1 MTDYSKNYIE
11 FQKMSLK
18 TKSTDINLQDTSIAF
33 EHISNRNLKK
43 TYYIFALM
51 NLNWLVK
58 IGTFFIKLSLKLG
71 LPIKKIIKNTIFS
84 QFCGG
89 ENIVE
94 CRKTIDSLA
103 EFNVGTILD
112 YSVEGEDNESDFERT
127 KDEIIRTIEI
137 ASKNRDKIPF
147 SVFKVSGIG
156 SVDLLE
162 KQQLGEEPL
171 EEEEKK
177 AFEAIKRR
185 VSEISAKAAE
195 LEVRLFFDAEESWIQ
210 DTIDSLC
217 YEMMEKFNT
226 AGLVIIYNTYQ
237 LYRYDVLDNFKNSV
251 ETAQHKGYKVGAKL
265 VRGAYI
271 ERERL
276 RASENEYKDPIN
288 RTKEET
294 DEHYDAAVDFS
305 LNHLD
310 TVAICL
316 GTHNDESCLKC
327 VKLMDELDIN
337 PKDSRIYFAQLLGMS
352 DNISFNLAKSGFNV
366 AKYVPYGPVES
377 VMPYLFRRAAE
388 NTSIAGQSSRE
399 FLLIKEEL
407 RRRYKK

>member
-1 MTDYSKNYIE
+1 
-11 FQKMSLK
+11 MSIK
-18 TKSTDINLQDTSIAF
+18 TKSTDIDLQDTSIAF
-33 EHISNRNLKK
+33 EHISNRDLKK

-71 LPIKKIIKNTIFS
+71 LPVKKIIKNTIFG

-103 EFNVGTILD
+103 KFNVGTILD
-112 YSVEGEDNESDFERT
+112 YSVEGEDNEADFEKT
-127 KDEIIRTIEI
+127 KNEIIKTIEI
-137 ASKNRDKIPF
+137 ASENRNKIPF

-162 KQQLGEEPL
+162 KKQLGEEALTPS
-171 EEEEKK
+171 ETT
-177 AFEAIKRR
+177 AFEAIERR
-185 VSEISAKAAE
+185 VAEISSKASE
-195 LEVRLFFDAEESWIQ
+195 LNVRLFFDAEESWIQ
-210 DTIDSLC
+210 DAIDTLC
-217 YEMMEKFNT
+217 YQMMEKYNA
-226 AGLVIIYNTYQ
+226 AGQVIIYNTYQ
-237 LYRYDVLDNFKNSV
+237 LYRWDVLDNLKQAV
-251 ETAQHKGYKVGAKL
+251 EKGKQEGYKIGGKL

-271 ERERL
+271 EKERL

-294 DEHYDAAVDFS
+294 DEQYDLAVDYAVQ
-305 LNHLD
+305 NLD
-310 TVAICL
+310 TISICL
-316 GTHNDESCLKC
+316 GTHNDDSCLKC
-327 VKLMDELDIN
+327 VRLMDKLEISH
-337 PKDSRIYFAQLLGMS
+337 KDERVYFAQLLGMS

-399 FLLIKEEL
+399 FVLIKKEL
-407 RRRYKK
+407 TRRYKR